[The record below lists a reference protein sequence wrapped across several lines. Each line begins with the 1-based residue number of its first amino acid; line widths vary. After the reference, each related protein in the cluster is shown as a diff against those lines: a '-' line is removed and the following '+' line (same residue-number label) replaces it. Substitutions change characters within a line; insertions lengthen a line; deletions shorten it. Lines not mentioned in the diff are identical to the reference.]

1 MSLPARGIKNNELH
15 LVKPKMVVLPAC
27 PSFHCSSRGSRS
39 AHHLHLL
46 HLANRRGWRVHLGFA
61 AAAANAAPQGSTYNA
76 QDDSGPT
83 PGTQVH
89 NDEADSIAKCPNIL
103 RLYKLRDAKSGNWT
117 QAHEITTGLLSAKAQ
132 NWMMMNAWPRD
143 ASLARSTT
151 STACAAQLVH
161 PGATCTHGPKGR
173 NDDSQDPQDNAGGA
187 NPLRSRGHSEASHG
201 LLCEP

>member
-1 MSLPARGIKNNELH
+1 M
-15 LVKPKMVVLPAC
+15 C
-27 PSFHCSSRGSRS
+27 
-39 AHHLHLL
+39 
-46 HLANRRGWRVHLGFA
+46 LANRRGWRVHLGLA
-61 AAAANAAPQGSTYNA
+61 AAAANAAPQGSTYDA

-89 NDEADSIAKCPNIL
+89 NDEADSIAKCSNIL

-187 NPLRSRGHSEASHG
+187 NPLRSRGSNSEASHG
-201 LLCEP
+201 LGTLKSLIRSYKHQLATSTNQFQIGLHVTAAKSTASCVLKVHNIC